1 MAKAV
6 LIDLS
11 GVVYQ
16 GTQLI
21 PGAAGAIARLRESGL
36 PLRFLTNTTRTPRRL
51 IASQLRDMGVETGE
65 AELFTPARSAC
76 DWLAA
81 RGLCAHLLVHEALEE
96 DFPSFPGGGE
106 EAVIVGDAGTGF
118 TYDALNAAFRK
129 LLDGAP
135 FLALARNRTF
145 MDQDGALSLDAGA
158 FVAGL
163 EYASRREAIVLGKPS
178 PDFFATAVASCG
190 CDRQETVMIGDDAEA
205 DIAGALSAGIGA
217 ALLVRTG
224 KYRAGD
230 ELAFDPRPTALVDD
244 LAAAIDRIL
253 E

>member
-16 GTQLI
+16 GTHLI

-36 PLRFLTNTTRTPRRL
+36 PVRFLTNTTRTPKRL
-51 IASQLRDMGVETGE
+51 VTSQLRDMGVEVSEG
-65 AELFTPARSAC
+65 ELFTPARSAC

-81 RGLCAHLLVHEALEE
+81 RGLSPHLLVHEALKE
-96 DFPSFPGGGE
+96 DFRDCAGGGA
-106 EAVIVGDAGTGF
+106 EAVVVGDAGTGF
-118 TYDALNAAFRK
+118 TYEALNAAFRK

-135 FLALARNRTF
+135 LLALARNRTF
-145 MDQDGALSLDAGA
+145 MDHDGALSLDAGA
-158 FVAGL
+158 FVTGL
-163 EYASRREAIVLGKPS
+163 EYASRREAIVVGKPS
-178 PDFFATAVASCG
+178 PDCFGTAVASCG
-190 CDRQETVMIGDDAEA
+190 CRLEEAVMIGDDAEA

-224 KYRAGD
+224 KYRPGD
-230 ELAFDPRPTALVDD
+230 ELAFDPRPTALADD
-244 LAAAIDRIL
+244 LAAAVDRIL
-253 E
+253 A

>member
-21 PGAAGAIARLRESGL
+21 PGAAGAIGRLRAGGL
-36 PLRFLTNTTRTPRRL
+36 PIRFLTNTTRTPKRL
-51 IASQLRDMGVETGE
+51 IAAQLRDMGVELDDSE
-65 AELFTPARSAC
+65 IFTPARSAC

-81 RGLCAHLLVHEALEE
+81 RRLSPHLLVHENLLE
-96 DFPSFPGGGE
+96 DFRDCASEGE
-106 EAVIVGDAGTGF
+106 VAVIIGDAGAGF

-129 LLDGAP
+129 LLGGAP

-145 MDQDGALSLDAGA
+145 LDMDGELSLDAGA
-158 FVAGL
+158 FVAAL
-163 EYASRREAIVLGKPS
+163 EYASRRDAVVLGKPS
-178 PDFFATAVASCG
+178 PEFFGMGVASCG
-190 CDRQETVMIGDDAEA
+190 CRPEEVVMIGDDAEA

-224 KYRAGD
+224 KYQAGD
-230 ELAFDPRPTALVDD
+230 EHAFDPRPTGVVDD
-244 LAAAIDRIL
+244 LPAAIDRIL
-253 E
+253 H